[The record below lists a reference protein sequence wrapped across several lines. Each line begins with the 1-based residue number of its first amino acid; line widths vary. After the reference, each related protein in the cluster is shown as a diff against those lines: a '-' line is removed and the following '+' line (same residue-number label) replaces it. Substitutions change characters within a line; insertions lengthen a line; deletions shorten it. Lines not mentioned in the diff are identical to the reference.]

1 MPPMMN
7 ITQDDLL
14 QFLYKEG
21 SPEKTNYIQEQLETD
36 LELQERFH
44 LLKTS
49 KNRLDKIKLISPDNR
64 SVDNIFNYSKHGV
77 IAETVQIHY

>member
-1 MPPMMN
+1 MN

-21 SPEKTNYIQEQLETD
+21 SPEKTNYIQAQLELDT
-36 LELQERFH
+36 ELKERYN
-44 LLKTS
+44 LLKS
-49 KNRLDKIKLISPDNR
+49 GKKRLDKIKLISPDNR

-77 IAETVQIHY
+77 IAEVVHI